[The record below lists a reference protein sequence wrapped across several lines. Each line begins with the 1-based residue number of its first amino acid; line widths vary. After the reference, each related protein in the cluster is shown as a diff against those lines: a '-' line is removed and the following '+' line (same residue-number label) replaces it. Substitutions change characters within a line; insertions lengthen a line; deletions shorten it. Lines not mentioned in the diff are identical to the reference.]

1 MSEQQ
6 ASSGTTN
13 QNVAGERCVCNEVLH
28 TFERIFEVPPN
39 VREHLSN
46 SRIEFLKAIRA
57 AIDHRIEH
65 LSHTG
70 AQSGGSRIPVE

>member
-6 ASSGTTN
+6 ASGGTAN
-13 QNVAGERCVCNEVLH
+13 QNAAGERCVCNEVLH
-28 TFERIFEVPPN
+28 TFERVFEVPPN

-65 LSHTG
+65 LSRT
-70 AQSGGSRIPVE
+70 APQGGSRIPVE

>member
-1 MSEQQ
+1 MNEQQ
-6 ASSGTTN
+6 TTSGSAN

-28 TFERIFEVPPN
+28 TFERIFEVPPS

-57 AIDHRIEH
+57 AIDHRIER
-65 LSHTG
+65 LSQQPQH
-70 AQSGGSRIPVE
+70 GSHIPVE

>member
-1 MSEQQ
+1 MNEQQ
-6 ASSGTTN
+6 TGASTASA
-13 QNVAGERCVCNEVLH
+13 NVGGERCVCNEVLH
-28 TFERIFEVPPN
+28 TFERIFEVPPS

-65 LSHTG
+65 LSHAG
-70 AQSGGSRIPVE
+70 QSGGSRIPVE

>member
-1 MSEQQ
+1 MTEQQ
-6 ASSGTTN
+6 TSSSN
-13 QNVAGERCVCNEVLH
+13 ANANAAGERCVCNEVLH
-28 TFERIFEVPPN
+28 TFERIFEVPPT

-65 LSHTG
+65 LSRT
-70 AQSGGSRIPVE
+70 APQGGSRIPVE

>member
-6 ASSGTTN
+6 AGSSTAN
-13 QNVAGERCVCNEVLH
+13 QQTAGERCVCNEVLH

-39 VREHLSN
+39 VKEHLSN

-57 AIDHRIEH
+57 AIDHRIER
-65 LSHTG
+65 LSHTPAGGG
-70 AQSGGSRIPVE
+70 ARIPVE

>member
-1 MSEQQ
+1 MSDQQ
-6 ASSGTTN
+6 ATSSSAN

-39 VREHLSN
+39 VKEHLSN

-57 AIDHRIEH
+57 AIDHRIER
-65 LSHTG
+65 LSQTG
-70 AQSGGSRIPVE
+70 PQGGARIPVE